1 MCPALAGEA
10 NAQVLMSGAVAHPQD
25 LRSGHLEKGRGHRAG
40 DLQVYLDRMVGD
52 LSVVYPDR
60 KGEEG
65 LLQAYPGDVGQSC
78 QAGFENTLS

>member
-1 MCPALAGEA
+1 M
-10 NAQVLMSGAVAHPQD
+10 
-25 LRSGHLEKGRGHRAG
+25 AG